1 MIIQL
6 QTSRRFVS
14 SSSAPH
20 LVPVSGLG
28 HGLVPHSAHSL
39 IFPVVPPVV
48 AGLGQGHQAQHGLTQ
63 TCVHFTL
70 NIHYFNDL
78 WSHFVHQFIQKYA
91 EALRGP
97 MTPFISSPQLTARTR
112 AVLMTGAATGRV
124 QETGGRVTP
133 PPSIY
138 TGVQLQCGDRVTRLT
153 FTIRGGGGDL

>member
-1 MIIQL
+1 MLKL

-20 LVPVSGLG
+20 LVPVCGLV

-78 WSHFVHQFIQKYA
+78 GLGELISGLTSSSRHLKLQYFAFIELQH
-91 EALRGP
+91 
-97 MTPFISSPQLTARTR
+97 ISRTIDD
-112 AVLMTGAATGRV
+112 V
-124 QETGGRVTP
+124 QSKP
-133 PPSIY
+133 
-138 TGVQLQCGDRVTRLT
+138 
-153 FTIRGGGGDL
+153 